1 MTGDPLVS
9 ASWLAGELGQARL
22 KVVDATWFMPGDPR
36 NGRTEFE
43 TAHVPGAVFFDIDAV
58 SDRSSPLPHMLPAPE
73 ALAQA
78 LAELGLSRGDRVVVY
93 DAQGVF
99 SAPRVWWTLRAAGFK
114 QVFVL
119 DGGLRAWLAAGRPV
133 ETGSGSPSPVAAADA
148 IFEENLVR
156 NLEQMRSLSQDGG
169 AQIVDARPTARF
181 LGEAPEPRPGLRS
194 GHMPGALNLPWQAL
208 IAEDGRM
215 RPAAELREAFE
226 AAGVDLSAPIV
237 TTCGSGVSAALL
249 ALALARLGIDQV
261 PVYDGSWSEW
271 GGRADT
277 PVATGS

>member
-119 DGGLRAWLAAGRPV
+119 DGGLRAWLAAGRSV

-249 ALALARLGIDQV
+249 ALAWWRFRERDVG
-261 PVYDGSWSEW
+261 
-271 GGRADT
+271 
-277 PVATGS
+277 